1 MHTMARDAARLIHL
15 SWVRGCRRAFA
26 FTFSFSFTC
35 SPENG
40 DCRVREGDALRSN
53 VVISALCCCSQNGNY
68 SDNNNNNLI
77 DYIAFAFVFAF
88 ALANAAVGG
97 LNVSILCNYRYFIL
111 IAKIV
116 DANSSLQL
124 VLTA

>member
-1 MHTMARDAARLIHL
+1 MARDAARLIHL

-35 SPENG
+35 LPENS
-40 DCRVREGDALRSN
+40 DCIVREGDALRSN
-53 VVISALCCCSQNGNY
+53 VVISALCCYSQNGNY
-68 SDNNNNNLI
+68 NDNNNNLI

-97 LNVSILCNYRYFIL
+97 LNVSILFNYLSIFCTYR
-111 IAKIV
+111 
-116 DANSSLQL
+116 
-124 VLTA
+124 